1 MQRNNRTGHE
11 EKDKMNK
18 LNTRKNNLCKL
29 CCHSMRLEVPKR
41 QNTWE
46 DTCQRN
52 KYITQPNKNF
62 GVQTSK
68 MQKTIAE
75 NKGQWDDKA
84 DLKPSFHTVL

>member
-52 KYITQPNKNF
+52 KYITQPNKNS
-62 GVQTSK
+62 GVRLAKCKRQLLKIKDSGMTKQT
-68 MQKTIAE
+68 
-75 NKGQWDDKA
+75 
-84 DLKPSFHTVL
+84 